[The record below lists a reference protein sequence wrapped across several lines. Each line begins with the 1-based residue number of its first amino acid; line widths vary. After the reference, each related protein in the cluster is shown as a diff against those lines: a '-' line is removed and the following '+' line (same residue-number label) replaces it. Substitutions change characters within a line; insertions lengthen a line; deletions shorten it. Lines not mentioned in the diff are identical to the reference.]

1 LPEPGHTFAS
11 RAPRAAV
18 SAQVTQDELG
28 AGAAGDLSMAAV
40 VIVFGIVAA
49 IAAGFLLLRRR

>member
-1 LPEPGHTFAS
+1 
-11 RAPRAAV
+11 V